1 MKIRPTFLIVGARSL
16 SSVSKWSPVQ
26 RSAQVHTR
34 ILLSSLPLMKQPTCL
49 TVSDI
54 AAREAVAQFS
64 NKGSIKAVKS
74 KDVKRDTNLA
84 TMTGQPLIM
93 QNLLSAYPKLT
104 LMLVA
109 ALLLASPFIWKILRR
124 TIETFTKRFSMTLN
138 WSGSASRQ
146 LAAQLTSLKPLTMER
161 LAPSFQESPGNLIGI
176 GVMAKAKHSRV
187 SLQESSLQQARTKQS
202 KI

>member
-1 MKIRPTFLIVGARSL
+1 MKLQHTFEIAGARSL
-16 SSVSKWSPVQ
+16 SSISKWSTVL
-26 RSAQVHTR
+26 RTAQVLTR

-93 QNLLSAYPKLT
+93 QNLLSAYPMLT
-104 LMLVA
+104 FQLVA
-109 ALLLASPFIWKILRR
+109 ALSLASP
-124 TIETFTKRFSMTLN
+124 
-138 WSGSASRQ
+138 
-146 LAAQLTSLKPLTMER
+146 
-161 LAPSFQESPGNLIGI
+161 LI
-176 GVMAKAKHSRV
+176 
-187 SLQESSLQQARTKQS
+187 
-202 KI
+202 